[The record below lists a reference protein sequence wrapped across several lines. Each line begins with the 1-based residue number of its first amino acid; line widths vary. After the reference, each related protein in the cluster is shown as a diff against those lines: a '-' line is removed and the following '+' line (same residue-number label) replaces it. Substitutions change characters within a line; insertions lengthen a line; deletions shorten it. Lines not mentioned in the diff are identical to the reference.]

1 MTYSEQHLSVTL
13 PLPPETHLIADEF
26 GENQENIQKY
36 QEVLL
41 NTLAVCTVH
50 SYLQKLGI
58 QTDLEASDSWSHSM
72 QSCMNIADLWVT
84 NMGRLEC
91 RPVWPE
97 AQVCPIPIEVRK
109 NRIGYVVVQ
118 ISESLEEATILGFS
132 QTPLSGNLRIDEL
145 QSLEYLIELLT
156 PVNLS
161 QWLQNVFEACWL
173 TVEAL
178 LNLEPNELAFCCRGA
193 CRSAQELRANEPDKL
208 AVGVRRAK
216 LIELKR
222 QSAQEQV
229 VLVVKVMPAAD
240 SRMNVWVEVYPTTAQ
255 THLPQALEL
264 IVLDEERAVVGE
276 AIARD
281 NKNIQFKF
289 SGEPGE
295 RFNVKVA
302 LDNVSITEA
311 FLI

>member
-1 MTYSEQHLSVTL
+1 MTYSKEHLSATL
-13 PLPPETHLIADEF
+13 PLPPKAHIIAEEF
-26 GENQENIQKY
+26 WENHDNFQKAN
-36 QEVLL
+36 EVLL
-41 NTLAVCTVH
+41 NTLAVFTVH

-58 QTDLEASDSWSHSM
+58 QTDLEASDSWNHSI

-97 AQVCPIPIEVRK
+97 AQVCPVPIEVRE

-118 ISESLEEATILGFS
+118 ISDSLEEARILGFS
-132 QTPLSGNLRIDEL
+132 QTPLSGNLRINEL

-161 QWLQNVFEACWL
+161 QWLQNVFDACWH
-173 TVEAL
+173 TVETL
-178 LNLEPNELAFCCRGA
+178 LNLESNELAVC
-193 CRSAQELRANEPDKL
+193 CRSACSSTWELRVNEPDNS
-208 AVGVRRAK
+208 AAGVRRAK
-216 LIELKR
+216 LIELRK
-222 QSAQEQV
+222 QSAREQV
-229 VLVVKVMPAAD
+229 VLVVKLIPIAD
-240 SRMNVWVEVYPTTAQ
+240 SRMNVWVEVYPNKYQ
-255 THLPQALEL
+255 THLPHALEL
-264 IVLDEERAVVGE
+264 IVLDEEGAVVGE
-276 AIARD
+276 AIAR
-281 NKNIQFKF
+281 NNRNIQFKF